1 MTATTLRALHHGPHP
16 LVLPNVW
23 DAASAR
29 VFADAGSPALAPSSS
44 AVAATLGYDDG
55 ERTPATEMFA
65 AIGRIARS
73 VDVPVTADIE
83 SGYGLE
89 PRELVDRLAE
99 VGVVGCNLEDS
110 DPATG
115 TMRDVERQAEFL
127 AAVRDHAGEGLVLN
141 ARVDVFLHTPFDPLT
156 TVAAAITRAR
166 RYLAA
171 GCDCVYPILAPADT
185 LPELVAG
192 IDGPVNV
199 LHRPGGPSLEHL
211 SALGVT
217 RITFGGSLHS
227 AAVAAL
233 RDTAAALYLAA
244 GGNAVPDR
252 DDMR

>member
-1 MTATTLRALHHGPHP
+1 
-16 LVLPNVW
+16 
-23 DAASAR
+23 
-29 VFADAGSPALAPSSS
+29 
-44 AVAATLGYDDG
+44 
-55 ERTPATEMFA
+55 MFA

-211 SALGVT
+211 SALGVAEPVRKT
-217 RITFGGSLHS
+217 VRDDT
-227 AAVAAL
+227 VVEAAL
-233 RDTAAALYLAA
+233 AELAGLRTVEGRLHRA
-244 GGNAVPDR
+244 
-252 DDMR
+252 